1 MPRHPLRCALGVGFF
16 VLPTLLA
23 AAEPPAAFDLFN
35 GQDLSGWTVTDCEAA
50 VENGLLVLKSGNGL
64 VRSNQRFGDFIL
76 ELDWKAR
83 KPSSYD
89 SGVYIRAD
97 FPPQGR
103 PWPARYQ
110 VNLAEGQEGTL
121 RPVQGVVASG
131 LAKPGDWNHFKLTV
145 IGKTAELEV
154 NGKHG
159 WKYESLEPATGYVG
173 LQAEVPLGGQFEFR
187 NIRITELDRTSLFN
201 GRDLSGWEGGGGEAS
216 ACWKVED
223 GLLLCTGERGPW
235 LRSLA
240 QYGDFNLRLDYKLKP
255 GGNSGVFV
263 RVPRDGDHRGKEKNG
278 GQPSGVEIQ
287 ILDDTA
293 ERYGKL
299 QPYQFCGSVYAIAPS
314 KAGVARPAGEWN
326 SMEINC
332 VGPSYRVLIN
342 GTVVVDATAEQFP
355 ELRERELKGFLG
367 LQNHSEHVWFRNIRI
382 GPALK

>member
-1 MPRHPLRCALGVGFF
+1 MTRHLLCCAVCVASSL
-16 VLPTLLA
+16 LPALLA
-23 AAEPPAAFDLFN
+23 ADEPRSTIDLFN
-35 GQDLSGWTVTDCEAA
+35 GQDLSAWTVTDCEVA
-50 VENGLLVLKSGNGL
+50 VEDGSLVLKSGNGL
-64 VRSNQRFGDFIL
+64 VRSNQRYGDFIL

-83 KPSSYD
+83 QPSGYD

-97 FPPQGR
+97 LPPQGR

-110 VNLAEGQEGTL
+110 VNLREGEEGSL
-121 RPVQGVVASG
+121 RPVQGAMVSG

-154 NGKHG
+154 NGVHA

-173 LQAEVPLGGQFEFR
+173 LQAEVPMGGQFEFR
-187 NIRITELDRTSLFN
+187 NIRIIEVDHQSLFN
-201 GRDLSGWEGGGGEAS
+201 GRDLSGWEGGGADAS

-235 LRSLA
+235 LRSRE
-240 QYGDFNLRLDYKLKP
+240 QYDDFNLRLDYKLKP
-255 GGNSGVFV
+255 SGNSGVYV
-263 RVPRDGDHRGKEKNG
+263 RVPRNGDHRGKEKNG

-293 ERYGKL
+293 ERYGRL
-299 QPYQFCGSVYAIAPS
+299 QPYQFCGSVYAIAPA
-314 KAGVARPAGEWN
+314 KPGVARPAGEWN

-332 VGPSYRVLIN
+332 HGPNYRVLIN

-355 ELRERELKGFLG
+355 ELLQRELKGYLG
-367 LQNHSEHVWFRNIRI
+367 LQNHSEEVWFRNIRI
-382 GPALK
+382 GPPME